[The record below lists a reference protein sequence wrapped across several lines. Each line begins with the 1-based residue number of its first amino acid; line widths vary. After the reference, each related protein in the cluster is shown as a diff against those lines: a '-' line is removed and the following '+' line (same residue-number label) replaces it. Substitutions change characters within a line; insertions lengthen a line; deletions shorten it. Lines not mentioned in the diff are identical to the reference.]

1 MGTRHITGV
10 LKDGEYKIAQYGQWD
25 GYPEGQG
32 NTILKFLRNKKR
44 VAKLKKTLAKV
55 RFTNETDEK
64 EIATFFEK
72 IGADNGWM
80 DMDQAKLYHAEYPL
94 HTRDNGAEILQMV
107 IDRSKDDEI
116 VLVNSTADLLSG
128 ESWIEW
134 AYVID
139 FDENKLK
146 VYRGGGQDPFHEYS
160 LDEIPTIKQLVE
172 DVEYKEE
179 DY

>member
-1 MGTRHITGV
+1 MGTRHVTGV

-44 VAKLKKTLAKV
+44 VAKLKKTLDKV
-55 RFTNETDEK
+55 RFTNEADEK
-64 EIATFFEK
+64 ESEEWFDS
-72 IGADNGWM
+72 IGSKNGWLN
-80 DMDQAKLYHAEYPL
+80 MDQAKLYKEKYPL
-94 HTRDNGAEILQMV
+94 RTRDNGAEILQMV

-116 VLVNSTADLLSG
+116 VLLNSTGDLLSKD
-128 ESWIEW
+128 SWIEW

-146 VYRGGGQDPFHEYS
+146 IYRGGGQDPYHEYS
-160 LDEIPTIKQLVE
+160 LDEIPTIKQLVA
-172 DVEYKEE
+172 DVEYKEDE
-179 DY
+179 W